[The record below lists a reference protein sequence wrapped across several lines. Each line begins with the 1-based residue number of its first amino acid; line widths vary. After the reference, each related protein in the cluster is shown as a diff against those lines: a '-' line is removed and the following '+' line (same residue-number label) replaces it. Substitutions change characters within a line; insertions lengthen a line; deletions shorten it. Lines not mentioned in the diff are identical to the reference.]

1 MAEPAGG
8 GGGGRHPAG
17 RQVDCQRG
25 RVVDQPGRVLYR
37 AGVGPAVL
45 DTHSRDGDGA
55 AEAVQAADES
65 VGGGPEVSQ
74 AGMSPGEGERE
85 VALGSLTG
93 DPGPAGQHQVRPEV
107 EGDNLGRQNTLT
119 ATEVEN
125 TGQEITVTAPHQHHL
140 LCNDVRARQF
150 K

>member
-37 AGVGPAVL
+37 AGVCPAVL

-55 AEAVQAADES
+55 AEAVQAPDER
-65 VGGGPEVSQ
+65 VGGGRQVGQ
-74 AGMSPGEGERE
+74 AGVSPVESERE
-85 VALGSLTG
+85 VALRGLTG
-93 DPGPAGQHQVRPEV
+93 HSGPAAQAQVRPEL
-107 EGDNLGRQNTLT
+107 ERDILGR
-119 ATEVEN
+119 EN
-125 TGQEITVTAPHQHHL
+125 STPPAQLEDPRQQVRRHHHHHYI
-140 LCNDVRARQF
+140 CN
-150 K
+150 